1 MSTRET
7 DTEAFARRV
16 HAIREESGRSFGAL
30 ARRVGVSASTLHRYC
45 SGRTVPMEFAPVE
58 RLARVCGCQGE
69 ELVALHRL
77 WVLADAERRR
87 RQEAASG
94 AGGGGGLVPS
104 GSGSGVPETGSAP
117 AVRATGGPGSD
128 PGSGADP
135 DAGQGPGP
143 DPVPGGAEVPGEGPG
158 VPGAPGRLGRL
169 GGAAVRDRRPR
180 RRTAYAA
187 AVVLT
192 TVIALMVL
200 VAFDRIALTGSG
212 RDGTEARLTRGGGPG
227 PAARS
232 PSASVSAPT
241 APPSGSSG
249 SSEASGSSAEPS
261 KRAGGTAGASRPGAR
276 GPSAKASAAAEPPA
290 PVKRPGGGT
299 PFTVTADQHR
309 WQHSCQHTYLVDRPP
324 GDVPPPPAEADARP
338 WAGALRAVH
347 GGDTV
352 VGLTVQGRDE
362 RAVVLQALRVRVVA
376 KRAPLQRNA
385 YRMSLGCGGAI
396 TPRVFDADLDRPRP
410 TVRSVAGSDAGVE
423 LPAVALPY
431 RVSVRDPEVLLVTG
445 RTTECDCDWYL
456 ELDWSSGDRS
466 GTVRIDDG
474 GRPFR
479 TSGVRDRPAYEY
491 DTIAGRWIPAG

>member
-1 MSTRET
+1 M
-7 DTEAFARRV
+7 

-87 RQEAASG
+87 RQETASG
-94 AGGGGGLVPS
+94 AGGGDGLVPS
-104 GSGSGVPETGSAP
+104 GAGVPETGGAP
-117 AVRATGGPGSD
+117 GPVRATGGPGSD
-128 PGSGADP
+128 PGSGADADADP
-135 DAGQGPGP
+135 DPG
-143 DPVPGGAEVPGEGPG
+143 PVPGGAEVPGEGPG
-158 VPGAPGRLGRL
+158 RP

-212 RDGTEARLTRGGGPG
+212 RDGTEAQLTRGGGPG

-241 APPSGSSG
+241 ASPSGSSG
-249 SSEASGSSAEPS
+249 ASGSSAEPS

-276 GPSAKASAAAEPPA
+276 GPSAKASAEAEPPA
-290 PVKRPGGGT
+290 PVKRPGRGI

-352 VGLTVQGRDE
+352 VRLTVQGRDE
-362 RAVVLQALRVRVVA
+362 RAVVLQALRVRVAA

-396 TPRVFDADLDRPRP
+396 TPRVFDVDLDRPRP

-423 LPAVALPY
+423 IPAVALPY